1 MVIVVVIE
9 VIILIDYSFLCNRK
23 WLWSWHTLWLVV
35 LIDSSNE
42 SENNE
47 CFDDVIELKWP
58 DHTSAQTSLHKT

>member
-1 MVIVVVIE
+1 MT
-9 VIILIDYSFLCNRK
+9 LIMTYFMTSISVGVSIKTD
-23 WLWSWHTLWLVV
+23 
-35 LIDSSNE
+35 E